1 MTVETLVS
9 IPAGIIAGSIALLAF
24 GGDSVIELLSGV
36 VVAGDLRKLV
46 RARGVTSGSEA
57 RVSRAE
63 KSTLYLLVSLI
74 PLIGSGA
81 VYSLLAGIRPEE
93 SVAGI
98 VVAIG
103 AVVIMPVLW
112 LEKKRLGLATKYVPL
127 TIDATES
134 ATCFLMS
141 LSLLS
146 GLLLNYVWK
155 LWWTD
160 YLAAGII
167 LVFVARE
174 AKESLGKDK
183 HDHKINE
190 FPEIDL
196 QSATYSTS

>member
-1 MTVETLVS
+1 MTVEILVS

-24 GGDSVIELLSGV
+24 GGDSVIELLSGL
-36 VVAGDLRKLV
+36 VVARDLRKLV
-46 RARGVTSGSEA
+46 RARGLAPGSDV

-63 KSTLYLLVSLI
+63 KSTVYLLVSLI

-81 VYSLLAGIRPEE
+81 VYSLLVGIRPEE

-98 VVAIG
+98 LVAIG

-112 LEKKRLGLATKYVPL
+112 LEKKRIGLATKYVPL

-167 LVFVARE
+167 LALVARE
-174 AKESLGKDK
+174 ASEAVRKDNHGHEST
-183 HDHKINE
+183 N
-190 FPEIDL
+190 F
-196 QSATYSTS
+196 QS

>member
-9 IPAGIIAGSIALLAF
+9 IPAGIVAGSIALLAF
-24 GGDSVIELLSGV
+24 GGDSVIELLSGL
-36 VVAGDLRKLV
+36 VVARDLRRLV
-46 RARGVTSGSEA
+46 RARGLAPGSDA
-57 RVSRAE
+57 RFSRAE
-63 KSTLYLLVSLI
+63 KSTVYLLVSLI

-81 VYSLLAGIRPEE
+81 VYSLLVGIRPEE

-98 VVAIG
+98 LVAIG

-112 LEKKRLGLATKYVPL
+112 LEKKRIGLATKYVPL

-167 LVFVARE
+167 LAFVARE
-174 AKESLGKDK
+174 ASEAVRNDNHGHEST
-183 HDHKINE
+183 N
-190 FPEIDL
+190 F
-196 QSATYSTS
+196 QS

>member
-9 IPAGIIAGSIALLAF
+9 IPAGITAGSIALLAF
-24 GGDSVIELLSGV
+24 GGDSVIELLSGL

-46 RARGVTSGSEA
+46 RARGLAPGSDA

-81 VYSLLAGIRPEE
+81 VYSLLVGIRPEE

-98 VVAIG
+98 LVAIG

-112 LEKKRLGLATKYVPL
+112 LEKKRIGLATKYVPL

-167 LVFVARE
+167 LAFVARE
-174 AKESLGKDK
+174 ASDGVRKDNHGHEST
-183 HDHKINE
+183 N
-190 FPEIDL
+190 FR
-196 QSATYSTS
+196 S